1 MVAPPET
8 IRPTG
13 FGDYHLR
20 KVNIRSLSDQPMRQL
35 LAK

>member
-1 MVAPPET
+1 MVSPPET

-13 FGDYHLR
+13 FGDYQLR
-20 KVNIRSLSDQPMRQL
+20 TVNIRSLADQPMRQL